1 MSKRDWSFRRDS
13 AIGRALAA
21 STGTLKE
28 FQRGAQIRE
37 TFFATGGLVP
47 SMPLTIVPPPLP
59 IGATPTV
66 PGGAAAAPSLSIA
79 MEINGATV
87 QSAAGRSTPVRVD
100 WPGAATNH
108 AAVVVTSDVPGQAP
122 SSIERSG
129 PWALFRL
136 IEAGAPVPRG
146 DKIIVNY
153 IVGGRTLG
161 YTIGAG
167 TGLNPFTLPALRE
180 FRCPSVL

>member
-1 MSKRDWSFRRDS
+1 
-13 AIGRALAA
+13 
-21 STGTLKE
+21 
-28 FQRGAQIRE
+28 
-37 TFFATGGLVP
+37 
-47 SMPLTIVPPPLP
+47 
-59 IGATPTV
+59 
-66 PGGAAAAPSLSIA
+66 
-79 MEINGATV
+79 
-87 QSAAGRSTPVRVD
+87 VD